1 MSAFLGNEISKLL
14 NKMECGMETTQT
26 RFALPRLRVN
36 TNSAV
41 HKLSDHSTKQLL
53 RRYIMRVAACLLT
66 GRKKQAT
73 CFDSMSKEFVS
84 PLSSTRR
91 QSPSVRCEERIE
103 EQGIIT
109 KLDIRWVS
117 NQFPNEIQS
126 TMIPKPKDVG
136 KFAWNLWKYEPPN
149 NTDETSIQIVNQ
161 KQKNVQLRTFLL
173 TSKYKS
179 IREKLLFRPETGQLT
194 HHSITHHKRLRKRR
208 SKNYITNTRRLYNIL
223 FTTLLVDAQSTVT
236 FSIRSEINEKETQEA
251 TTTTTT
257 TTTRRT
263 AL

>member
-1 MSAFLGNEISKLL
+1 
-14 NKMECGMETTQT
+14 
-26 RFALPRLRVN
+26 
-36 TNSAV
+36 
-41 HKLSDHSTKQLL
+41 
-53 RRYIMRVAACLLT
+53 MRVAACLLT
-66 GRKKQAT
+66 GTKKQAT
-73 CFDSMSKEFVS
+73 CFDSVSKEFVS

-208 SKNYITNTRRLYNIL
+208 SKNYITNNNNINNRDDCIIYSLRLFL
-223 FTTLLVDAQSTVT
+223 WMPKAQLHFPSVVKLMKKKRKRQQQQQQQQQQQEEQHCDQKHKFTNTHHAVGRPLKRQRLV
-236 FSIRSEINEKETQEA
+236 F
-251 TTTTTT
+251 
-257 TTTRRT
+257 
-263 AL
+263 